1 MKNYLLITRGVV
13 AFPNVSKKIIVGREY
28 SIKTVNAAMVDF
40 NKTIL
45 LVPQI
50 DPKLDNVK
58 SINEIYTIGVL
69 AKIISVVKGNDELT
83 LNVLPQSRI
92 LINALKIDDEK
103 KLIFADYI
111 VLNDQKI
118 MEEKT
123 SENLSTLFQ
132 LLQRYDTK
140 LSEKIK
146 IFQASKTKKNQ
157 AITNVLNLIYEI
169 ANELPIHFDQ
179 KQEILSLNTLKL
191 KIQDLEE
198 MEKRY
203 GGKNRRKEAIAIAF
217 ERRRVSICGCFRKT
231 PSWKNILN

>member
-50 DPKLDNVK
+50 DPKLDHVK
-58 SINEIYTIGVL
+58 SIDEIYTIGVL

-83 LNVLPQSRI
+83 LNVLPQSRV

-118 MEEKT
+118 MEEKLKKWTDCLDIMWRVKINNDLVKRTNQNFT
-123 SENLSTLFQ
+123 SDFC
-132 LLQRYDTK
+132 
-140 LSEKIK
+140 I
-146 IFQASKTKKNQ
+146 I
-157 AITNVLNLIYEI
+157 EI
-169 ANELPIHFDQ
+169 NE
-179 KQEILSLNTLKL
+179 
-191 KIQDLEE
+191 
-198 MEKRY
+198 
-203 GGKNRRKEAIAIAF
+203 
-217 ERRRVSICGCFRKT
+217 
-231 PSWKNILN
+231 

>member
-1 MKNYLLITRGVV
+1 MKNYLLITRGIV

-28 SIKTVNAAMVDF
+28 SIKTVNAAIVDF

-50 DPKLDNVK
+50 DPKLDHVK

-118 MEEKT
+118 MEEKAPE
-123 SENLSTLFQ
+123 SLSTLFQ

-146 IFQASKTKKNQ
+146 IFQARKKKKKSSDYKR
-157 AITNVLNLIYEI
+157 LEFNLR
-169 ANELPIHFDQ
+169 N
-179 KQEILSLNTLKL
+179 
-191 KIQDLEE
+191 
-198 MEKRY
+198 
-203 GGKNRRKEAIAIAF
+203 
-217 ERRRVSICGCFRKT
+217 C
-231 PSWKNILN
+231 